1 MKHLVL
7 IAIMAVAALT
17 SGSSMA
23 QNTAPACHS
32 AQSNQAHMGVYL
44 AQAENGV
51 LVEDVASDAPA
62 QKAGLAGGDVITQIN
77 GVAISSPDALKE
89 QLATLKP
96 GDKATVTYLRNG
108 QAANTTVLLGAK
120 PAQQN
125 NMNMM
130 QQHVEKT
137 TCNAN
142 ANRGFMGI
150 VLNVNKQETQENG
163 NVFQQTTITVEEVV
177 KGSPAEKAG
186 LQANDI
192 IAAVNGILI
201 SADADVLNKT
211 LEKSKPGDV
220 VRLGYTRNG
229 AAATASVTLD
239 KAPETP
245 ATAKTGASC
254 GSAAKTGCCSAD
266 SKANSKKAFL
276 GVVGETLT
284 PAMAQAN
291 NAKKA
296 KGVLIS
302 EVTKGSAAEKAG
314 LQAGDIITYLN
325 KEDMETMEELQN
337 TIAAMIVG
345 DKVTVKYLRNGK
357 TKKAETTL
365 LAKSSADAGCCSKNQ
380 KSSCGEKKGKD

>member
-1 MKHLVL
+1 MKQLVL
-7 IAIMAVAALT
+7 IAIMAVAVLAS

-51 LVEDVASDAPA
+51 LIEDVASDAPA

-77 GVAISSPDALKE
+77 DVAVSSPDALKE

-96 GDKATVTYLRNG
+96 GDKATISYLRNG
-108 QAANTTVLLGAK
+108 QAANATVLLGAK

-125 NMNMM
+125 NMHMM

-142 ANRGFMGI
+142 ANRGFMGV

-163 NVFQQTTITVEEVV
+163 KVFQKTTITIEEVV

-192 IAAVNGILI
+192 ITAVNGTLV
-201 SADADVLNKT
+201 SADADVLSKV

-229 AAATASVTLD
+229 AAATASITLD
-239 KAPETP
+239 KAPETST
-245 ATAKTGASC
+245 TAKSGASC
-254 GSAAKTGCCSAD
+254 GSNAEKAD
-266 SKANSKKAFL
+266 SKKAFL
-276 GVVGETLT
+276 GVIGETLT

-337 TIAAMIVG
+337 TLASMIVG
-345 DKVTVKYLRNGK
+345 DKVTIKYLRNGK
-357 TKKAETTL
+357 NKKAATTL

-380 KSSCGEKKGKD
+380 KSSCGEKKGKE